1 MSDSSPLP
9 LTLHGKVVVQ
19 FGGTGL
25 LGPALISALGAAGA
39 TVVIASR
46 NQASLEAIVAKEKA
60 AGADVH
66 PEEVDTSSE
75 PSILALRDRILA
87 RHRKIDGVVYNAA
100 ARPMR
105 SMNDDLALWKQ
116 SMDANATAF
125 FACIRAFGNV
135 MAEQRSGSIVNIAS
149 MQGVI
154 GMNPWLYE
162 GTSMTAPPDYF
173 FHKGGMINLT
183 RYLASY
189 YGGFGV
195 RVNVV
200 SPGGIFNPAKPQAP
214 AFLERYSKTT
224 MLGRMAEAREL
235 GGPVVF
241 LLSDAATYVTGT
253 NLMVDG
259 GYTAK

>member
-1 MSDSSPLP
+1 MKDSAGFP
-9 LTLHGKVVVQ
+9 LHGKVIVQ

-25 LGPALISALGAAGA
+25 LGPALITALAAAGA
-39 TVVIASR
+39 KVVIASR
-46 NQASLEAIVAKEKA
+46 NRASLDAIVTKERA
-60 AGADVH
+60 AGGDVY
-66 PEEVDTSSE
+66 PEQVDALSE
-75 PSILALRDRILA
+75 PSLLALRDRVLA
-87 RHRKIDGVVYNAA
+87 QHGRVDGLVYNSS

-105 SMNDDLALWKQ
+105 TMNDDLSAWKQ
-116 SMDANATAF
+116 SMDANATGF
-125 FACIRAFGNV
+125 FASVRTFGNV

-149 MQGVI
+149 MQGMI

-183 RYLASY
+183 RYMASY

-200 SPGGIFNPAKPQAP
+200 SPGGIFNPAKPQAS
-214 AFLERYSKTT
+214 AFLERYAKTT
-224 MLGRMAEAREL
+224 MLGRMGETHEF

-253 NLMVDG
+253 NLVVDG